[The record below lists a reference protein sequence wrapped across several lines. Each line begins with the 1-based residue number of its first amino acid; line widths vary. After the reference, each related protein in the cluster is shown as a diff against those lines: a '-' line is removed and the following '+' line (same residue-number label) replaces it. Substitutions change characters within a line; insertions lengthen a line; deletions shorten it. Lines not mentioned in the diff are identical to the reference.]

1 MNIQTALSQ
10 ANQKLKSHNIFSYKL
25 DSEILMSKV
34 VKEER
39 DYVILNQS
47 KSLSN
52 SQLINYRKL
61 INERSR
67 GKPISYLVG
76 KKEFWK
82 YEFYIEE
89 GVLIP
94 RPDTEVIIEQT
105 LNLSKNKSKLKV
117 LEVGIGSGCILLSL
131 LKEKK
136 NFYGTGIDISKKC
149 IDISKI
155 NSKKL
160 GLQNRVKFFK
170 TDVDNFNHGKYD
182 LIISNPPYIKKL
194 DLKYLEKD
202 VIAFEPKIA
211 LDGGLE
217 GISEI
222 RKVINKSSEL
232 IKIGG
237 KLILEIAF
245 NQKNEVLKL
254 LKDKG
259 FYINKT
265 LKDLAKNDRCIIST
279 KYKFE

>member
-1 MNIQTALSQ
+1 MNIQTALNQ
-10 ANQKLKSHNIFSYKL
+10 ANQKLKKNNIFSYKL
-25 DSEILMSKV
+25 DSEILMSNV
-34 VKEER
+34 VKKER
-39 DYVILNQS
+39 DYVILNFNMN
-47 KSLSN
+47 LTN
-52 SQLINYRKL
+52 SQLTNYRKL
-61 INERSR
+61 ITERSK

-94 RPDTEVIIEQT
+94 RPDTEVVIEKALELT
-105 LNLSKNKSKLKV
+105 KNKSKLKL
-117 LEVGIGSGCILLSL
+117 LEVGVGSGCIILSL

-136 NFYGTGIDISKKC
+136 DFYGTGIDISKKC

-155 NSKKL
+155 NSNKL
-160 GLQNRVKFFK
+160 GIKNRVKFFK
-170 TDVDNFNHGKYD
+170 TDVDNFNRGKYD

-202 VIAFEPKIA
+202 VATFEPKIA
-211 LDGGLE
+211 LNGGLE

-245 NQKNEVLKL
+245 DQKNEVIKL
-254 LKDKG
+254 LKERG
-259 FYINKT
+259 FFINKT
-265 LKDLAKNDRCIIST
+265 SKDLANNDRCIIST
-279 KYKFE
+279 KT

>member
-1 MNIQTALSQ
+1 MNIQTALNQ
-10 ANQKLKSHNIFSYKL
+10 ANQKLKKNNIFSYKL
-25 DSEILMSKV
+25 DSEILMSNV
-34 VKEER
+34 VKKER
-39 DYVILNQS
+39 DYVILNS
-47 KSLSN
+47 NMNLTN
-52 SQLINYRKL
+52 SQLTNYRKL
-61 INERSR
+61 ITERSK

-94 RPDTEVIIEQT
+94 RPDTEVVIEKALELT
-105 LNLSKNKSKLKV
+105 KNKSKLKL
-117 LEVGIGSGCILLSL
+117 LEVGVGSGCIILSL

-136 NFYGTGIDISKKC
+136 DFYGTGIDISKKC

-155 NSKKL
+155 NSNKL
-160 GLQNRVKFFK
+160 GIKNRVKFFK
-170 TDVDNFNHGKYD
+170 TDVDNFNRGKYD

-202 VIAFEPKIA
+202 VATFEPKIA
-211 LDGGLE
+211 LNGGLE

-245 NQKNEVLKL
+245 DQKNEVIKL
-254 LKDKG
+254 LKERG
-259 FYINKT
+259 FFINKT
-265 LKDLAKNDRCIIST
+265 SKDLAKNDRCIIST
-279 KYKFE
+279 KI

>member
-1 MNIQTALSQ
+1 MNIQTALNQ
-10 ANQKLKSHNIFSYKL
+10 ANQKLKRNNIFSYKL

-47 KSLSN
+47 KSLTN

-94 RPDTEVIIEQT
+94 RPDTEVIIEQI
-105 LNLSKNKSKLKV
+105 LDLSKNKSKLKV

-202 VIAFEPKIA
+202 VIGFEPKIA

-222 RKVINKSSEL
+222 RKIINKSSEL

-245 NQKNEVLKL
+245 DQKNEVLKL

-259 FYINKT
+259 FYVNKT

-279 KYKFE
+279 KT